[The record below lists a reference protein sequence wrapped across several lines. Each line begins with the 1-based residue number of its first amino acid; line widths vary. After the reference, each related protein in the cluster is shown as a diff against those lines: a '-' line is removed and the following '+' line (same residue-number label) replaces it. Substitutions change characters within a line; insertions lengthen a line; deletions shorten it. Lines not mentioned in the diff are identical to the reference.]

1 MIVWRKEIMQ
11 YMQITD
17 KTGVITLMG
26 ILIIGLMMTGCE
38 KKAPP
43 QKPGPVEVSVVTVQ
57 PQRVVL
63 TTELPGR
70 TSPYLI
76 AEVRPQVGGI
86 IQKRLFTEGAIVKTG
101 EVLYQIDPS
110 TYQASYDSA
119 RAALARSEANVVPA
133 RLKAER
139 YKELIAIK
147 AVSQQEYDEIVAAS
161 KQAEADVTANKAS
174 VETARINL
182 AYTRVVAPI
191 TGRIGRSSV
200 TTGALVTASQ
210 AIALATIQQLD
221 PIYVDVTQS
230 STDLLRME
238 QAMASGQLKK
248 AGANQTK
255 VKLLLED
262 GTSYPLTG
270 TLKFS
275 EVTVDQ
281 TTGAVTLR
289 TVFPNPKNI
298 VLPGMFVRAVVSE
311 GVKEKAILIP
321 QQAVSRDPKGNPL
334 AYVVG
339 AESKVEQR
347 MLTLDRAIGN
357 QWLVTSGLA
366 AGDRVIVEGMQKIR
380 PGTVVTEVP
389 FTEEQKLGTGTEPVK
404 TNTTTTTKK

>member
-1 MIVWRKEIMQ
+1 
-11 YMQITD
+11 MQITE
-17 KTGVITLMG
+17 KTGMIALLG
-26 ILIIGLMMTGCE
+26 ILLIGFVTTGCE
-38 KKAPP
+38 KKAPA
-43 QKPGPVEVSVVTVQ
+43 QKPGPVEVGVVTVQ
-57 PQRVVL
+57 TQRIEL

-86 IQKRLFTEGAIVKTG
+86 IQKRLFTEGTIVKAG

-110 TYQASYDSA
+110 TYQASFDSA

-147 AVSQQEYDEIVAAS
+147 AVSQQEYDEIVATS
-161 KQAEADVTANKAS
+161 KQAEADVAANKAS

-182 AYTRVVAPI
+182 AYTRVTAPI
-191 TGRIGRSSV
+191 TGRVGRSSV
-200 TTGALVTASQ
+200 TTGALVTANQ
-210 AIALATIQQLD
+210 ATALATIQQLD

-238 QAMASGQLKK
+238 QAMASGQLKRV
-248 AGANQTK
+248 GANQTK

-281 TTGAVTLR
+281 TTGSVTLR
-289 TVFPNPKNI
+289 TVFPNSKNI
-298 VLPGMFVRAVVSE
+298 LLPGMFVRAVVSE
-311 GVKEKAILIP
+311 GVKEKAILVP
-321 QQAVSRDPKGNPL
+321 QQSVSRDPKGNPL

>member
-1 MIVWRKEIMQ
+1 MQ
-11 YMQITD
+11 VTN
-17 KTGVITLMG
+17 KTGTITLMG
-26 ILIIGLMMTGCE
+26 ILIVGLMMTGCE
-38 KKAPP
+38 KKAPA
-43 QKPGPVEVSVVTVQ
+43 QKPGPVEVSVVMVQ
-57 PQRVVL
+57 PQRVML

-86 IQKRLFTEGAIVKTG
+86 IQKRLFTEGAIVKAG

-110 TYQASYDSA
+110 TYQASFDSA

-174 VETARINL
+174 AETARINL

-200 TTGALVTASQ
+200 TTGALVTANQST
-210 AIALATIQQLD
+210 ALATIQQLD

-262 GTSYPLTG
+262 GTTYPSAG

-281 TTGAVTLR
+281 TTGSVTLR

-298 VLPGMFVRAVVSE
+298 LLPGMFVRAVVSE

-347 MLTLDRAIGN
+347 MLILDRAIGN

-366 AGDRVIVEGMQKIR
+366 AGDRVIAEGMQKVR
-380 PGTVVTEVP
+380 PGTDVKEVP

-404 TNTTTTTKK
+404 TNTTTTKK

>member
-1 MIVWRKEIMQ
+1 
-11 YMQITD
+11 MQITD
-17 KTGVITLMG
+17 KIRMITLLG

-57 PQRVVL
+57 PQRVSL

-76 AEVRPQVGGI
+76 ADVRPQVGGI
-86 IQKRLFTEGAIVKTG
+86 IQKRLFTEGAIVKAG

-174 VETARINL
+174 AETARINL
-182 AYTRVVAPI
+182 AYTRVIAPI

-210 AIALATIQQLD
+210 ATALATIQQLD

-262 GTSYPLTG
+262 GTTYPSTG

-289 TVFPNPKNI
+289 TIFPNPKNI
-298 VLPGMFVRAVVSE
+298 LLPGMFVRAVVSE
-311 GVKEKAILIP
+311 GIKEKAILIP

-366 AGDRVIVEGMQKIR
+366 AGDRVIAEGMQKVR
-380 PGTVVTEVP
+380 PGTDVKEVP
-389 FTEEQKLGTGTEPVK
+389 FTEEQKLGTGAEPVK